1 MEVPLT
7 KDAWLKEI
15 QVHWNLNRGNMA
27 LFLKKEW
34 NKKKISHLFY
44 AMASMPGQLYYGS
57 YALAAMTG
65 YQHILTKEV
74 TLLKIDKTK
83 PWS

>member
-1 MEVPLT
+1 
-7 KDAWLKEI
+7 
-15 QVHWNLNRGNMA
+15 
-27 LFLKKEW
+27 
-34 NKKKISHLFY
+34 
-44 AMASMPGQLYYGS
+44 MASMPGQLYYGS

-83 PWS
+83 P